1 MKSLEP
7 RAARRLAV
15 SLCLL
20 FLPLLFTP
28 LAAPSFAADDAG
40 AAASAQRGGQ
50 APALRVEIYT
60 TPSCSYCK
68 MLRKYLDA
76 HGVEYIEHNIAAS
89 EETRA
94 AFYASGARGVPVT
107 VIGDQR
113 IQGFNPWRIGAAL
126 RLARA
131 QQAAPE

>member
-1 MKSLEP
+1 MSSLES
-7 RAARRLAV
+7 RAPRRLAV
-15 SLCLL
+15 SVCLL
-20 FLPLLFTP
+20 FLLLATP
-28 LAAPSFAADDAG
+28 AAPSLAADDAG
-40 AAASAQRGGQ
+40 AAASAESREQ

-60 TPSCSYCK
+60 TPSCTYCK

-76 HGVEYIEHNIAAS
+76 HGVEYIEHNIAAN

-126 RLARA
+126 RRAR
-131 QQAAPE
+131 QAAPE